1 MKSKGFKLG
10 GQLGEICVVVGV
22 RRVGVAE
29 KERGGGLVKRSD
41 RKGSVFQIKLSVL
54 SQPVPCQS
62 SVYVVRN

>member
-29 KERGGGLVKRSD
+29 KRGVLLIKRSD
-41 RKGSVFQIKLSVL
+41 RKGSMCQSKLSVL
-54 SQPVPCQS
+54 SQPVPRQS
-62 SVYVVRN
+62 SVYIVRN